1 MHVLVNITGEEGI
14 EFTMLCLYKFLFKII
29 IKKEEEE
36 EEEEERR
43 REKRLCF
50 VVCLFLLV
58 YFTTLVVPTWYLIT
72 RSLVCVD
79 ECFCTSLLSSGPVLD
94 FYQGHLI
101 RYQAIY

>member
-1 MHVLVNITGEEGI
+1 MHVLVIITGEEGI

-36 EEEEERR
+36 EERR

-50 VVCLFLLV
+50 VVCCLFLLV
-58 YFTTLVVPTWYLIT
+58 YFTTLVPTWYLIT

-79 ECFCTSLLSSGPVLD
+79 ECLCTSLLSSGPVLD